1 MTDKTSARCSR
12 GAHQFCG
19 RRRRVV
25 PAGFQPCE
33 CVCHVSFTNVR
44 KPGWL
49 ARLLASL
56 GWITA

>member
-33 CVCHVSFTNVR
+33 CVCHGVQ

-49 ARLLASL
+49 ARLWASL